1 MINLIT
7 GLPGNGK
14 TLFTISYVK
23 QLAEKDNRPVFYSG
37 IKDLNIPSWQE
48 IDAEKWFDAPPR
60 AIVVIDE
67 CQRVF
72 RPRTISKDTPPY
84 VSELETHRHGGIDLF
99 LITQHPMLA
108 DSAIR
113 RLTNNHRH
121 VIRTFGTERATI
133 HEWGSVKD
141 NCDKSS
147 ARKDSI
153 KHMWKFDKSAYS
165 LYKSAEVH
173 TVKRSIP
180 TRIYF
185 LLLAPLLIAAAV
197 FYMYRFVK
205 SKSEPVVEPVA
216 VVSANG
222 SNPVSSGSGAI
233 AKVSY
238 KNAVEDAKE
247 YVYLNQP
254 RVEGMPSS
262 APKYDQ
268 ITAPTVAPVP
278 SGCVA
283 TKTKCSCYT
292 QQATPIKMDQEM
304 CIDIVKN
311 GYFQDFDPNMKR
323 SDREKPAVVRGA
335 ANG

>member
-23 QLAEKDNRPVFYSG
+23 QLSEKENRPVFYSG

-48 IDAEKWFDAPPR
+48 IEAEKWFDAPPR
-60 AIVVIDE
+60 AIVLIDE

-72 RPRTISKDTPPY
+72 RPRTISKDVPRY

-147 ARKDSI
+147 ARKDSV

-173 TVKRSIP
+173 TVKRNIP
-180 TRIYF
+180 TRIYL

-197 FYMYRFVK
+197 FYMYQFTK
-205 SKSEPVVEPVA
+205 SKSSPSVDVSPVLVPSSSSIASSSVA
-216 VVSANG
+216 VKA
-222 SNPVSSGSGAI
+222 
-233 AKVSY
+233 SY

-247 YVYLNQP
+247 YVYLNQA

-278 SGCVA
+278 SGCIA
-283 TKTKCSCYT
+283 TKTKCNCYT

-304 CIDIVKN
+304 CLDIVKN

-323 SDREKPAVVRGA
+323 SEREKPALIRGA
-335 ANG
+335 ING